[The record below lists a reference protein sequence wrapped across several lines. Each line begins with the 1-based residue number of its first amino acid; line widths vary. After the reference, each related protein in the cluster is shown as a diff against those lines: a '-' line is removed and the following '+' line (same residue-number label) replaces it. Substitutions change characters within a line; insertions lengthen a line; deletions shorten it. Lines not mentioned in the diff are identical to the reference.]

1 MGETEKRR
9 NKFQMD
15 LTPKKSYDQLEAV
28 SKKEEKPKEKK
39 EKKKKKVFKQ
49 VSLLLSEGQYEKIAN
64 RASAEERS
72 MTYLVK
78 KHLENTGFFND

>member
-1 MGETEKRR
+1 MGEGKRR

-28 SKKEEKPKEKK
+28 SKKEEKPKQKK
-39 EKKKKKVFKQ
+39 EKKVFKQ
-49 VSLLLSEGQYEKIAN
+49 VSLLLSESQYEQIAN